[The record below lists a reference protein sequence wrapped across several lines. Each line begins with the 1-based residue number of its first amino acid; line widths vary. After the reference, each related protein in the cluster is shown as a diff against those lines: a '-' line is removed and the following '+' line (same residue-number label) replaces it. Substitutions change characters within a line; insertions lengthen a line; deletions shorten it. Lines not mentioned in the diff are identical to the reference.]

1 MRKRQA
7 ERLTAATIGAI
18 AFVLQWG
25 AKAICQRV
33 QLDFVQNIQAIL
45 LCASI
50 TIFSILVTEFLL
62 SNRIYKGFRYF
73 LFYWTTVNRL
83 ENQLIDAGFG
93 IQRSYYVELPK
104 IRLSF
109 SSDFS
114 TGKLEVQNSVKFD
127 KRLDDAVLSA
137 ALGKFVVER
146 HYQADDGNAYI
157 YELVDGAVSF
167 KMEFSD
173 YSEFQKYNATINPY
187 QLFLDKRSRV
197 KLQHTLVVGQTGSGK
212 TVELYNLILQML
224 NKPIA
229 YEVYFADPKGSSLA
243 VLGSV
248 ISENR
253 TAVDFDSIVNLLQ
266 SFVEHMRNH
275 KVELRELLKSQL
287 DADYSTFGLSPGI
300 FIFDEYASFAAVLA
314 SQEKK
319 TRDAVK
325 SLLYEIILQGRQLG
339 YFLVLAMQKSDATL
353 LETALRDNLPLKLVL
368 GNAEQ
373 QTYITTFGHADIPN
387 RHYTVGEGVF
397 TEPTLAP
404 EPKLVQCPY
413 CTFDILQAVRV
424 TSPGG
429 VTTRAPENK
438 DN

>member
-248 ISENR
+248 
-253 TAVDFDSIVNLLQ
+253 TAKQ
-266 SFVEHMRNH
+266 SC
-275 KVELRELLKSQL
+275 
-287 DADYSTFGLSPGI
+287 
-300 FIFDEYASFAAVLA
+300 
-314 SQEKK
+314 
-319 TRDAVK
+319 
-325 SLLYEIILQGRQLG
+325 
-339 YFLVLAMQKSDATL
+339 
-353 LETALRDNLPLKLVL
+353 
-368 GNAEQ
+368 GN
-373 QTYITTFGHADIPN
+373 F
-387 RHYTVGEGVF
+387 
-397 TEPTLAP
+397 
-404 EPKLVQCPY
+404 
-413 CTFDILQAVRV
+413 
-424 TSPGG
+424 
-429 VTTRAPENK
+429 
-438 DN
+438 